1 MHGNRPNDNRN
12 MSVAE
17 ELKRK
22 IQNNPI
28 SKIGLKDLVKPNG
41 YAYRIAHDLKLT
53 KVQVRKIYAEFKG
66 IYESLKRNGWKFDE
80 EILTRLYM
88 LYPIIEYQRNRRV
101 LNGDFAN
108 LITALIEN
116 IERFP
121 DKKNIETAEKFFT
134 AIVAYITKD

>member
-1 MHGNRPNDNRN
+1 MYRN
-12 MSVAE
+12 VAE
-17 ELKRK
+17 ELKRL

-28 SKIGLKDLVKPNG
+28 GEIDLKDLLKPRG
-41 YAYRIAHDLKLT
+41 YAYRVAHELKIT

-88 LYPIIEYQRNRRV
+88 LYPIIEYQKNRRV
-101 LNGDFAN
+101 LDKSFAD

-116 IERFP
+116 IEKFP
-121 DKKNIETAEKFFT
+121 NKKNIETAEKFFT
-134 AIVAYITKD
+134 AIVAYIPTKD